1 MRVASA
7 VAFVGKRRIA
17 RVAGRPISKRVRRH
31 RLRPGRRYLLR
42 LKTELHDGRIY
53 TLDRRLRACR

>member
-1 MRVASA
+1 

-31 RLRPGRRYLLR
+31 RLRPGRRYVLR